1 MKKMGLHELISLTFD
16 SDPKVRK
23 QAAVELSK
31 YGAPGAMFALV
42 ELTYDKDGGVQQAAR
57 KLLDEM
63 KEKNREPEL
72 MSFADVFSKG
82 ENGDEKK
89 AGKEDKE
96 SAKDERKKEGARE
109 KMLKPIEEMFEQK
122 LGKEKAEEMK
132 KRMMPTIEKMYEK
145 AADGGEGEKKSREEK
160 GKAVQ
165 SMLEEYLDVIAH
177 AWEKDDEEKE
187 PGQKSLA
194 EELGL
199 VGNKELKVEGV
210 MEEAEEGAIADEA
223 AMDEAPSAEEKW
235 SRGSGSAA
243 SAEPTMFKLAFDSMM
258 ASRGDEKVMK
268 DAMKKLLKS
277 SEEQIKM
284 AFKVAKK
291 RYTEINLTNITELK
305 SGMRNITTGTLY
317 AKGVEHKDYQRTKTK
332 RDTFTRIVVADQ
344 GGNEGVIY
352 LFEER
357 GRHIKPGMRLKV
369 ERGYAK
375 TYDWSGETA
384 MTVSKKGNVF
394 IIL

>member
-16 SDPKVRK
+16 SDPKVRR

-31 YGAPGAMFALV
+31 YDAPGAMFALV
-42 ELTYDKDGGVQQAAR
+42 ELTYDKDAGVQDDAR
-57 KLLDEM
+57 RLLDEM

-72 MSFADVFSKG
+72 MSFADVVSKG
-82 ENGDEKK
+82 ENGEEKK
-89 AGKEDKE
+89 GKKEEKE
-96 SAKDERKKEGARE
+96 SQKEERKKEGARE
-109 KMLKPIEEMFEQK
+109 KMLKPIEQMFEEK

-145 AADGGEGEKKSREEK
+145 AVGDREGEKKSNEDR
-160 GKAVQ
+160 GKRVQ

-177 AWEKDDEEKE
+177 AGEKE
-187 PGQKSLA
+187 EEVESEQKSLA

-199 VGNKELKVEGV
+199 VGTKELKVEKV
-210 MEEAEEGAIADEA
+210 MAEAEEGALADEA
-223 AMDEAPSAEEKW
+223 ALDDAPSPEEEW
-235 SRGSGSAA
+235 SGKAGA
-243 SAEPTMFKLAFDSMM
+243 SSVEPTMFKLAFDSMM
-258 ASRGDEKVMK
+258 ASRGDEKIMK
-268 DAMKKLLKS
+268 EAMKKLVKN
-277 SEEQIKM
+277 SEEQIKL

-317 AKGVEHKDYQRTKTK
+317 AKSVEHKDYQRTKTK
-332 RDTFTRIVVADQ
+332 MDTFTRIVVADQ
-344 GGNEGVIY
+344 GGNEGVVY

-357 GRHIKPGMRLKV
+357 GRHIKPGMRMKV

-375 TYDWSGETA
+375 TFDWSGETA
-384 MTVSKKGNVF
+384 MTVSKKGSVF